1 MAGDAP
7 DLPWPGTKDQID
19 VIKQRCGVT
28 SDARMF
34 EDTICVPSEF
44 AGVHFEKAYREL

>member
-1 MAGDAP
+1 MHQIYLHRQTDS
-7 DLPWPGTKDQID
+7 TKDQID

-34 EDTICVPSEF
+34 DDTICVPSEF